1 MLFFYLYLTAEK
13 NAMITIIDYGM
24 GNLANVR
31 KGFAAIGYDT
41 HTTADPKEIA
51 GAGGLILPGVG
62 AFRDSI
68 ECLDEKGMS
77 GPIRDYAASG
87 KPFLGICLGMQLI
100 FDVSYEG
107 GEYKGLGL
115 VPGEV
120 VRFPKSDLKVPHM
133 GWNSTRYTRESPLWK
148 DVPEGS
154 YVYFVHSYY
163 VVPKEEKY
171 IATTTEYGLDFTSSI
186 SYENVHAVQFHPEKS
201 QKTGLQILR
210 NFAALCE

>member
-1 MLFFYLYLTAEK
+1 
-13 NAMITIIDYGM
+13 MITIIDYGM
-24 GNLANVR
+24 GNLANVQ
-31 KGFAAIGYDT
+31 KGFAAIGKDT
-41 HTTADPKEIA
+41 RITSDPKEIA

-68 ECLDEKGMS
+68 ECLEEKGMS
-77 GPIRDYAASG
+77 GPIRDYVATG

-100 FDVSYEG
+100 VDISYEG
-107 GEYKGLGL
+107 GEYKGLGI

-133 GWNSTRYTRESPLWK
+133 GWNSVRFAKESPLWK
-148 DVPEGS
+148 DIPEES

-163 VVPKEEKY
+163 VVPKDEKY
-171 IATTTEYGLDFTSSI
+171 IATTTEYGLNFTSSV

-201 QKTGLQILR
+201 QNVGLQILR